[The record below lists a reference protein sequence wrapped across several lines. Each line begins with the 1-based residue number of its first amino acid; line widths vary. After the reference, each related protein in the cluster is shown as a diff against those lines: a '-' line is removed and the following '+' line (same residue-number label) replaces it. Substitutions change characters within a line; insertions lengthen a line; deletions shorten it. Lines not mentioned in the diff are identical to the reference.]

1 MEQVRN
7 RLDIRTPEGIT
18 FSLHLAGVPVRA
30 LALLIDYLVMVTLLT
45 LLQRF
50 GAQLGILLPGL
61 SRFALFL
68 AGFFVLTGYFIALE
82 WLWNGRT
89 VGKWVLKLRVA
100 DQAGLRLHFGQVAL
114 RNLLRPVDMLPTFYL
129 AGGVAAF
136 LNRHSQRLGDFAAN
150 TVVLRKPPEYT
161 PNIAPLVDMKYNS
174 FREHPHIC
182 ARLRQAVTPEEA
194 RIAVEALQRRDTLE
208 PAARVEAFG
217 AIARRFREAA
227 PFPDEATFG
236 LTDEQYVRNAV
247 DVIYRARAAARDADR
262 PAAASA

>member
-1 MEQVRN
+1 VEQVRN

-30 LALLIDYLVMVTLLT
+30 LAMLIDYLVMIAALSLV
-45 LLQRF
+45 QRL
-50 GAQLGILLPGL
+50 GAQVGILLPGL
-61 SRFALFL
+61 SQFALFL
-68 AGFFVLTGYFIALE
+68 AAFFILTGYFIALE

-89 VGKWVLKLRVA
+89 VGKWVMKLRVA
-100 DQAGLRLHFGQVAL
+100 DQAGLRLHFGQVVL
-114 RNLLRPVDMLPTFYL
+114 RNLLRPVDMLPAFYL

-174 FREHPHIC
+174 FRAHPHVC
-182 ARLRQAVTPEEA
+182 ARLRQAVSPEEA

-208 PAARVEAFG
+208 PAARIEAFE
-217 AIARRFREAA
+217 AIARRFRQAA
-227 PFPDEATFG
+227 PFPEEATFG

-247 DVIYRARAAARDADR
+247 DVIYRARNTVQDAG
-262 PAAASA
+262 PAAAANA